1 MVVPEPG
8 FAFRDVDVHA
18 RFERVQPA
26 AVSLYAGEHAVA
38 VAPFV
43 IGDGKCFVEQFALG
57 QVEVVADPVNHLLLY
72 FGRKFR
78 AVLFLDR
85 IAHFTY
91 LENQVGQVRFERVAP
106 PALEFGE
113 HVFVPVGPFEFE
125 AVGEG
130 GPQVAAA
137 HPAQLRVHPV
147 GHPVQELFDGY
158 AVEVVQYGAFGA
170 RSTEDYTHIAGQF
183 DETIKHMVARRDVD
197 RDGVASS
204 QRIVTDSFGESV
216 DLFGHQ
222 PQVEQLFLRVAVYR
236 MYFGIDPPQDFIPV
250 DRESFSAFEV
260 DRLDGEHL
268 QLLVAREELRSV
280 RPTRPDDDIGYHTAF
295 VAPFDRGLH
304 HVEPRIAEPRQC
316 RAAERIAARECDG
329 VDLDAA
335 DARLIHQVEFAFDF
349 GFGLA
354 SPVPPPPDI
363 RPVFGLRVFKDFV
376 QAGL

>member
-1 MVVPEPG
+1 
-8 FAFRDVDVHA
+8 
-18 RFERVQPA
+18 
-26 AVSLYAGEHAVA
+26 
-38 VAPFV
+38 
-43 IGDGKCFVEQFALG
+43 
-57 QVEVVADPVNHLLLY
+57 
-72 FGRKFR
+72 
-78 AVLFLDR
+78 
-85 IAHFTY
+85 
-91 LENQVGQVRFERVAP
+91 
-106 PALEFGE
+106 
-113 HVFVPVGPFEFE
+113 
-125 AVGEG
+125 
-130 GPQVAAA
+130 
-137 HPAQLRVHPV
+137 
-147 GHPVQELFDGY
+147 
-158 AVEVVQYGAFGA
+158 
-170 RSTEDYTHIAGQF
+170 
-183 DETIKHMVARRDVD
+183 MVARRDVD
-197 RDGVASS
+197 RDGVASG

-335 DARLIHQVEFAFDF
+335 DTGGFHDAQLAAQLFGFDF
-349 GFGLA
+349 VA
-354 SPVPPPPDI
+354 VPPPAYVGV
-363 RPVFGLRVFKDFV
+363 VFELGILETFVSFGIETQRAGFGGFGCGLGQGGGKCGYEGACCQHGAPEKEGSSVHDR
-376 QAGL
+376 LCEEI